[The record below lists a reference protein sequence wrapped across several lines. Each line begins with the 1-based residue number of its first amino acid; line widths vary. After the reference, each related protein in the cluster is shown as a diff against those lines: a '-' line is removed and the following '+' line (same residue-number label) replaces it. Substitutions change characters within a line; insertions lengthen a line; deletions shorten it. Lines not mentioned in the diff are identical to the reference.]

1 MNAHEIALQLTLKAM
16 ETGLIVADHTTDNTT
31 EAKNEFN
38 RRQVSEF
45 YASMVDTIEQ
55 IEAGEPLIQA

>member
-1 MNAHEIALQLTLKAM
+1 MNTHEIALQLTLKAM

-38 RRQVSEF
+38 RRQVKEF
-45 YASMVDTIEQ
+45 YVSMVDAIDKTNAE
-55 IEAGEPLIQA
+55 ECLIQA